1 MEQRYITTG
10 DGCRIA
16 YRLDGREGRPIL
28 MLSNSL
34 GTTMEMWKPQLP
46 AFAENFRVL
55 RYDSRGHGASD
66 APAGGYSMDRLGR
79 DVVEILD
86 GLGFDKVHFC
96 GLSMGG
102 MVGQWL
108 GFRAPERID
117 RLILCNTSASMGPPS
132 GWQSRIELV
141 REQGMTA
148 VAQAVIER
156 WFTPTYR
163 ARAPDEIAE
172 VCDMLLRTDPLG
184 YAGCCAAIRDMDM
197 RPVLPLVRKAALVI
211 AGLQDPATPPEHAD
225 IMMRLLPDA
234 SLVTLDAAH
243 LSNIEQPALFAD
255 AVLEFVM
262 KSIVC

>member
-1 MEQRYITTG
+1 MNQTRVTRLQQEMKTK
-10 DGCRIA
+10 A
-16 YRLDGREGRPIL
+16 LDGVILMPGPNQIYFSHMHTHISERPIL
-28 MLSNSL
+28 LF
-34 GTTMEMWKPQLP
+34 LP
-46 AFAENFRVL
+46 AA
-55 RYDSRGHGASD
+55 G
-66 APAGGYSMDRLGR
+66 APA
-79 DVVEILD
+79 
-86 GLGFDKVHFC
+86 
-96 GLSMGG
+96 
-102 MVGQWL
+102 
-108 GFRAPERID
+108 A
-117 RLILCNTSASMGPPS
+117 
-132 GWQSRIELV
+132 
-141 REQGMTA
+141 
-148 VAQAVIER
+148 
-156 WFTPTYR
+156 
-163 ARAPDEIAE
+163 IAE